1 MFLRRQQSKVLCSLI
16 TLLSLSLLA
25 SCSNSKT
32 LENFVNA
39 DPQLR
44 AKENLENSSSEPS
57 VNNPQNDTDATTQPI
72 NKPTD
77 SESEILQSSNPEEIA
92 ANDSSN
98 SVLNLPAEIPEE
110 IPLYPQ
116 AQLKQIEPE
125 STAES
130 GSLELR
136 SPDNLNAIADYY
148 QTELQTEEWSIIQ
161 PFSLE
166 SDGNSQSA
174 IASKNDLKIKISLAD
189 SSVNNED
196 NDSQTE
202 INIAYKPSKPD
213 VTTGNPVNSEVTPD
227 VSEISPN
234 KPEVTPDS
242 IPVTTTVTDFTDLGE
257 VREQLQP
264 AVKEVAALGIL
275 TPQNKNSLD
284 NFAPNELVTRRDYA
298 RWLVSA
304 NNKFHDNSPGKKIH
318 LTKTTDQRAFKDIDV
333 NDPDFGAI
341 QGLAEAGLIPSIL
354 TSDSNNVLFRPD
366 AVLTRED
373 LVTWKVPLDLRSALA
388 KASIETIEETW
399 GFQDAAK
406 IDPLAIKALFSDY
419 QNGDRANVS
428 RIFGYTTLFRPKK
441 GVTRAEAAASL
452 WYFGYQDDGI
462 SATEILSV
470 SQ

>member
-1 MFLRRQQSKVLCSLI
+1 MFVRRQQSKVLCSLI

-25 SCSNSKT
+25 SCSDSKA

-39 DPQLR
+39 DPQLQ
-44 AKENLENSSSEPS
+44 AKENPENSSSESS
-57 VNNPQNDTDATTQPI
+57 VNNPQNDTEATTQPI

-77 SESEILQSSNPEEIA
+77 SESEIPPSANPEEIA
-92 ANDSSN
+92 ANNSSN

-116 AQLKQIEPE
+116 AQLEQIEPE

-130 GSLELR
+130 GSLALR
-136 SPDNLNAIADYY
+136 SPDNLSAIADYY
-148 QTELQTEEWSIIQ
+148 QTQLQTQEWSIIR

-174 IASKNDLKIKISLAD
+174 IASKNNLKIKISLAD
-189 SSVNNED
+189 SSLNSED
-196 NDSQTE
+196 NDAQTE
-202 INIAYKPSKPD
+202 INIAYKPVSSK
-213 VTTGNPVNSEVTPD
+213 VTTANPENSEVA
-227 VSEISPN
+227 PN
-234 KPEVTPDS
+234 ESEVTPDS
-242 IPVTTTVTDFTDLGE
+242 IPVTTTVTDFADLGE

-275 TPQNKNSLD
+275 TPQNKNAID
-284 NFAPNELVTRRDYA
+284 KFAPNELVTRRDYA

-304 NNKFHDNSPGKKIH
+304 NNKYHDNSPGKKIH
-318 LTKTTDQRAFKDIDV
+318 RTKQTDQIAFKDIDV
-333 NDPDFGAI
+333 NDPDFGEI

-354 TSDSNNVLFRPD
+354 TSDSNNILFRPD

-373 LVTWKVPLDLRSALA
+373 LVTWKVPLDLRAALA
-388 KASIETIEETW
+388 KASIETIESTW

-419 QNGDRANVS
+419 QNGDRANVR

-452 WYFGYQDDGI
+452 WYFGYQDEGI